1 MAVFIDR
8 QPTKPN
14 RYKVIPE
21 NGGEPYY
28 VVLERADE
36 PIVEGT
42 LLNANT
48 LNNILNEVHVTASV
62 D

>member
-1 MAVFIDR
+1 MAIFVDR
-8 QPTKPN
+8 KATKPN

-21 NGGEPYY
+21 NGEPYY

-36 PIVEGT
+36 PIIEGT
-42 LLNANT
+42 VLNAETLNDLLNNPYIPAT
-48 LNNILNEVHVTASV
+48 V

>member
-1 MAVFIDR
+1 MAFVDR
-8 QPTKPN
+8 KAAKPN

-21 NGGEPYY
+21 NGEPYY

-42 LLNANT
+42 VLNAET
-48 LNNILNEVHVTASV
+48 LNNILSDTYVTATV
-62 D
+62 E